1 MNTGSSTDN
10 QCFFSSTIPSIV
22 CGGELLNLRKLFESS
37 FDTGQEGENELEY
50 LLLRAGLFDLQPMNL
65 FHFHICSD
73 HHQWLREQ
81 PKKNHYDVC
90 KTTIVRKTTASTY
103 GLRRISKTS
112 ALSIWKHHKLPLYD
126 APICDG
132 CHKTLERDLA
142 SEIREESGKLLNW
155 LYDQMTLHTP
165 STTMSDSQQSSYQQS
180 GESLLKFQQKQ
191 DLKEWLVDNG
201 FEGRVQ
207 MAKSYNNLEVKSQMK

>member
-10 QCFFSSTIPSIV
+10 QCLFSSTIPSIV

-81 PKKNHYDVC
+81 PKKNH
-90 KTTIVRKTTASTY
+90 
-103 GLRRISKTS
+103 
-112 ALSIWKHHKLPLYD
+112 
-126 APICDG
+126 
-132 CHKTLERDLA
+132 
-142 SEIREESGKLLNW
+142 
-155 LYDQMTLHTP
+155 
-165 STTMSDSQQSSYQQS
+165 
-180 GESLLKFQQKQ
+180 
-191 DLKEWLVDNG
+191 
-201 FEGRVQ
+201 
-207 MAKSYNNLEVKSQMK
+207 